1 MPIYFLLNVTGD
13 MDVLYTYRDLLY
25 ARIYI
30 YLWGRYLNPD
40 LFGRWQSLHFSVPV
54 TDYIY

>member
-1 MPIYFLLNVTGD
+1 MPIYFALNVTGD

-30 YLWGRYLNPD
+30 YLCDRYLNPD
-40 LFGRWQSLHFSVPV
+40 LFGRWQSLHFAAPV
-54 TDYIY
+54 TDFIY